1 MKMCC
6 ARDFTVVVL
15 FFRCERQDG
24 QNLPVA
30 EGKLPVQLG
39 DYAFFTP
46 TPSEFRPLRG
56 ACVGDRTDG
65 GVGLILSGHLYPRDC
80 RFGWIG
86 YKSQGK
92 SISETRV
99 FGVGENMKYIN
110 EVLNL

>member
-1 MKMCC
+1 MRC
-6 ARDFTVVVL
+6 ARDLTVVVL

-30 EGKLPVQLG
+30 EEKLPVQLG
-39 DYAFFTP
+39 DFAFFTP
-46 TPSEFRPLRG
+46 TPSEVRPLRG
-56 ACVGDRTDG
+56 TCVSDRTGG
-65 GVGLILSGHLYPRDC
+65 GVGLILSGHLCPRDC

-99 FGVGENMKYIN
+99 FGMGENMKYIN
-110 EVLNL
+110 DVLNL